1 MAHIERWR
9 RKTRTEKAEMSKQWQ
24 DNLEFNLWMLHLK
37 LSETLD
43 QIHAESIASFRTLA
57 RSAGQRTRWDR

>member
-1 MAHIERWR
+1 
-9 RKTRTEKAEMSKQWQ
+9 MSKQWH

-43 QIHAESIASFRTLA
+43 HIHSQSIANFRTLA
-57 RSAGQRTRWDR
+57 RSTGQRTRWDR

>member
-1 MAHIERWR
+1 
-9 RKTRTEKAEMSKQWQ
+9 MSKQWQ
-24 DNLEFNLWMLHLK
+24 DNLEFNLWTLHLK

-57 RSAGQRTRWDR
+57 RSTGQRTRWDR